1 MLYAYIIQGLTV
13 NWLLPLST
21 RQCASRSRLA
31 VLSRSPCFHR
41 SLKIRASP
49 DVKNEHRRVNSIF
62 LGWGCRS
69 PAGSPLCCAA
79 LLLLQGSFQCME
91 PDGEQRTQ
99 RGLGTAM
106 YCSAR
111 SSAMHTHSLPFL
123 LCLWQSLNLLLYLST
138 LLWPMVVSFVFPHLF
153 SSDSLCAFPA
163 CFSQHSYGWLQSIF
177 PLLSLILFF

>member
-1 MLYAYIIQGLTV
+1 M

-21 RQCASRSRLA
+21 RQCASRSRSA

-49 DVKNEHRRVNSIF
+49 HVKNEHRRVNSIF
-62 LGWGCRS
+62 SGCRS

-138 LLWPMVVSFVFPHLF
+138 LSGQWLYHL
-153 SSDSLCAFPA
+153 S
-163 CFSQHSYGWLQSIF
+163 
-177 PLLSLILFF
+177 SLISSLQIRYVLFLPASLNTLKVDCNRYFPCCLLYCSFKLPYPLFLTCT